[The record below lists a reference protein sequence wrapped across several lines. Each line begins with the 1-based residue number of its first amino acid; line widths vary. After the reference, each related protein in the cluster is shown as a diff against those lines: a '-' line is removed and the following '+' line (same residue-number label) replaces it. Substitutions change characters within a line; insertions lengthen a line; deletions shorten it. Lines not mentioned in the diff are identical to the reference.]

1 MKNIMLLTLAN
12 KTSPPKFRKF
22 HRKNLAI
29 FVWLLKKMFNKNL
42 DSKKLWHF
50 LNSIDRKV
58 SVTIKLITGCLI
70 KNGTSFSI
78 LCLLDHFSSNFLKPL
93 ALS

>member
-1 MKNIMLLTLAN
+1 MLLTLAN

-42 DSKKLWHF
+42 DSKK
-50 LNSIDRKV
+50 
-58 SVTIKLITGCLI
+58 
-70 KNGTSFSI
+70 
-78 LCLLDHFSSNFLKPL
+78 
-93 ALS
+93 